1 MKLREEFPELP
12 RHLQWVNGQ
21 VTKEQI
27 IGDVPVLI
35 QFWSISCNQCKS
47 TMVHLHKW
55 KSLYGDRFK
64 IISIHMPRTIED
76 ANDYLIY
83 QTAMQMNMTYPIC
96 LDHELIVTKIFQNR
110 IVPAYYLFDKK
121 GLLRHYQSGES
132 GMQMLERRLILLM
145 NEQKM

>member
-1 MKLREEFPELP
+1 MKLREEFPEFP
-12 RHLQWVNGQ
+12 RRLQWINGQ

-35 QFWSISCNQCKS
+35 QFWSVSCNQCKS
-47 TMVHLHKW
+47 TMAYLHKW
-55 KSLYGDRFK
+55 KGLYGERFK
-64 IISIHMPRTIED
+64 IISIHMPRTTED
-76 ANDYLIY
+76 ANDYLVC
-83 QTAMQMNMTYPIC
+83 QTAMQMNMTNPIC
-96 LDHELIVTKIFQNR
+96 LDHELVVTKMFQNR

-145 NEQKM
+145 NEQKI